1 MCSEH
6 SVNLAQHSMRPV
18 AVIEDMRQDDAVDR
32 VVLDREIVE
41 LTDDITPVGC
51 ANVHE
56 PGTLSAGVLQKCV
69 GLTPMAKLQTLL
81 TENAIQRLFDDTAF
95 LLHQRIAQW
104 RGQPLAY
111 GFGIVCRWFQKR
123 SCVSICDP
131 DTCTEPFGRYDSPM
145 SLVKS
150 QLLQRIRVVGATAVT
165 FFVVSGAAA
174 NPLELQDVPSAA
186 RQEPPSLTLISPL
199 DGLWDQ
205 LETVEPASDD
215 LLTRLR
221 YGFELEPQQ
230 DSRIQGELKW
240 FVSHPEYL
248 DRVFTRA
255 QRYLPHITDE
265 LQRRGL
271 PLELALLPIVESAY
285 DPFAYSHGR
294 AAGLWQMIPGTATR
308 FGLKQNWWY
317 DGRRDVVESTRAA
330 LDYLEYLHKFNDG
343 DWFNAIASYNS
354 GEGNVRKA
362 VRRNRAANKPIDF
375 WNLRLS
381 KETSAYVPR
390 LLALVEIVRDPA
402 QFNVTLPRIADVP
415 QFVVTDIGSQIDLA
429 LAAELAGVD
438 VDTMYTFNPG
448 YNRWSTDP
456 QGPHKLVL
464 PVDVSDQFAEAL
476 AEVPAKERVR
486 WQRHKVKSGEAISQI
501 ANKYNT
507 TVSAIRSANNL
518 RGNTIRAGHY
528 LMIPV
533 ATRPLSAYSKSADA
547 RLART
552 QNRQRAENK
561 VEHVVRSGESFWT
574 ISQKYNVTTRELS
587 AWNGMAPRDT
597 LPVGRKLVVWTDG
610 SVSIAETPRM
620 SPTEALGNTTR
631 KLRYTVRNGDSLYV
645 IARKFRVGIDQIARW
660 NNIDKNKILR
670 PGQTLT
676 MYVDV
681 TRQSS

>member
-1 MCSEH
+1 M
-6 SVNLAQHSMRPV
+6 
-18 AVIEDMRQDDAVDR
+18 
-32 VVLDREIVE
+32 
-41 LTDDITPVGC
+41 
-51 ANVHE
+51 
-56 PGTLSAGVLQKCV
+56 LQKGV
-69 GLTPMAKLQTLL
+69 GFAPKTQLQTLL
-81 TENAIQRLFDDTAF
+81 AENAIQRLFDNATF
-95 LLHQRIAQW
+95 LLHERIAQW

-111 GFGIVCRWFQKR
+111 GFGIVCRWLQKA
-123 SCVSICDP
+123 SCVSICGP
-131 DTCTEPFGRYDSPM
+131 GTCTVPFGRYDSPM
-145 SLVKS
+145 CLVKS

-165 FFVVSGAAA
+165 FFVVSSACA
-174 NPLELQDVPSAA
+174 NPLEHQDVPSAA

-221 YGFELEPQQ
+221 YGFELDAEQN
-230 DSRIQGELKW
+230 SRIQGELKW

-343 DWFNAIASYNS
+343 DWLNAIASYNS

-362 VRRNRAANKPIDF
+362 VRRNRAASKPVDF
-375 WNLRLS
+375 WNLKLS

-402 QFNVTLPRIADVP
+402 QFNVTLPRVADET
-415 QFVVTDIGSQIDLA
+415 QFVVADIGSQIDLA

-438 VDTMYTFNPG
+438 VDTMY
-448 YNRWSTDP
+448 
-456 QGPHKLVL
+456 
-464 PVDVSDQFAEAL
+464 
-476 AEVPAKERVR
+476 
-486 WQRHKVKSGEAISQI
+486 HKVKNGEAISQI

-507 TVSAIRSANNL
+507 TVTAIRSANNL

-528 LMIPV
+528 LLIPV
-533 ATRPLSAYSKSADA
+533 ATKPLSAYSKSADA
-547 RLART
+547 RLAKT

-610 SVSIAETPRM
+610 SVAETPRM

-670 PGQTLT
+670 PGQKLT